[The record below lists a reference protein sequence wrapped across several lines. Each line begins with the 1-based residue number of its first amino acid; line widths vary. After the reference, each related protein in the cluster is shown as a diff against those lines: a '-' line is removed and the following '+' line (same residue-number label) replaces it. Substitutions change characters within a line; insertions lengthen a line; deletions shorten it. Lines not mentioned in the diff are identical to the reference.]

1 MHRGRFGCCNGGA
14 TIGSYLDR
22 AIGLRIIRRWE
33 VTIVAEN
40 GKYYWLKLKRDFF
53 KRHDI
58 RIIEEMPNG
67 KDYILFYLKL
77 LLESIDHEGSLR
89 FSDTIPYNE
98 QMLSVVTN
106 TNIDIVRSAMKLFIE
121 LNMMSICDDKTI
133 YMNEVEKLIGSETK
147 WAEKKRLQRAKED
160 NVLDVSPKCPI
171 EKEKETYKEL
181 NIHSIIH
188 SSACE
193 DDYVNKKVI
202 EEGFEPGTKDAEVY
216 AKEIKEGLK
225 LRYIGGELG
234 QGVIFMS
241 DEQYE
246 DLCARYSADEIEKY
260 FGIIVECERS
270 GKKYKKKSHYQA
282 VIEMAETDRR
292 IK

>member
-1 MHRGRFGCCNGGA
+1 M
-14 TIGSYLDR
+14 
-22 AIGLRIIRRWE
+22 
-33 VTIVAEN
+33 AEN

-171 EKEKETYKEL
+171 EKEKEEETYKEL
-181 NIHSIIH
+181 NIHSIIR
-188 SSACE
+188 SNASE
-193 DDYVNKKVI
+193 DDYVKKKVI
-202 EEGFEPGTKDAEVY
+202 EEGFVLGTKGAEVY

-225 LRYIGGELG
+225 QRYFGGELG
-234 QGVIFMS
+234 QGVVFMS
-241 DEQYE
+241 DEQFA
-246 DLCARYSADEIEKY
+246 DLCDRLSAQEIDKY
-260 FGIIVECERS
+260 FGIIVECEKN
-270 GKKYKKKSHYQA
+270 GKRYKNKSHYQA
-282 VIEMAETDRR
+282 ILEMALKDRR
-292 IK
+292 IT

>member
-1 MHRGRFGCCNGGA
+1 M
-14 TIGSYLDR
+14 
-22 AIGLRIIRRWE
+22 
-33 VTIVAEN
+33 AEN

-171 EKEKETYKEL
+171 EKEKEEETYKEL

-188 SSACE
+188 SSASE
-193 DDYVNKKVI
+193 DDYVKKKVI
-202 EEGFEPGTKDAEVY
+202 EEGFVLGTKGAEVY
-216 AKEIKEGLK
+216 AKEIKESLK
-225 LRYIGGELG
+225 QRYFGGELG
-234 QGVIFMS
+234 QGVVFMS
-241 DEQYE
+241 DEQFA
-246 DLCARYSADEIEKY
+246 DLCDRLSAQEIDKY
-260 FGIIVECERS
+260 FGIIVDCERS
-270 GKKYKKKSHYQA
+270 GKRFKKKSHYQA
-282 VIEMAETDRR
+282 VIDMATEDRK
-292 IK
+292 IT

>member
-1 MHRGRFGCCNGGA
+1 MFDISRKIKQIERMPQGDTILIIWFKLLTLAGKINDGGA
-14 TIGSYLDR
+14 IYITKKFPYDMESLADE
-22 AIGLRIIRRWE
+22 LRRNEDITQKALSTLEMFDMIECVDGFIYISSWE
-33 VTIVAEN
+33 EYQN
-40 GKYYWLKLKRDFF
+40 
-53 KRHDI
+53 
-58 RIIEEMPNG
+58 IEGM
-67 KDYILFYLKL
+67 
-77 LLESIDHEGSLR
+77 
-89 FSDTIPYNE
+89 
-98 QMLSVVTN
+98 
-106 TNIDIVRSAMKLFIE
+106 
-121 LNMMSICDDKTI
+121 
-133 YMNEVEKLIGSETK
+133 EKLREQNR
-147 WAEKKRLQRAKED
+147 ERKRLQRARQKQALID
-160 NVLDVSPKCPI
+160 DVSRDSHVTVTGCHDTEEEEEKD
-171 EKEKETYKEL
+171 KEKEF
-181 NIHSIIH
+181 HSFIH

-193 DDYVNKKVI
+193 DDYVKKKVI

-246 DLCARYSADEIEKY
+246 DLYARYSADEIEKY

-292 IK
+292 IT